1 MKEDINDDFTM
12 LESIAM
18 HDDKGFA
25 NKYNGWNNL
34 FTSCQHSKFGRTMH
48 KTWTRIQI
56 TD

>member
-25 NKYNGWNNL
+25 NKYNG
-34 FTSCQHSKFGRTMH
+34 
-48 KTWTRIQI
+48 
-56 TD
+56 